1 MPSESVERKLTAIL
15 AADVAGYSRLMGTDE
30 AGTARALREYR
41 ATLDPIVARYGG
53 RIVKTAGDG
62 VLLEFPSIVSAV
74 ECALAFQNLMV
85 VQNADVPSDRQMWF
99 RIGTNLGDVLIDGQD
114 ILGDGVNIAARLE
127 SIAKPRGICIS
138 DDAYRQIQGFDRIL
152 YRQSLQMEAVGKQGS
167 SSRRAYASRTA
178 GITAIP
184 RPINQNSFAEHGPLA
199 AWEELVCAAV

>member
-99 RIGTNLGDVLIDGQD
+99 RIGINLGDVLIDGQD

-127 SIAKPRGICIS
+127 SIAEPGASAFRMTPTADPRFRSHPKSTVASNGSGPKTGLVFATRLRKPDCRNNC
-138 DDAYRQIQGFDRIL
+138 
-152 YRQSLQMEAVGKQGS
+152 
-167 SSRRAYASRTA
+167 
-178 GITAIP
+178 
-184 RPINQNSFAEHGPLA
+184 NSA
-199 AWEELVCAAV
+199 AH